1 MRSLFYL
8 RCLRLA
14 YRGDRVHGC
23 TRVERDDAIAVGR
36 VEDIH
41 NVIIGDGDEKTL
53 LQLSPCRSAYLV
65 DGKSIHTAG
74 VTDELLDEHG
84 THNILC

>member
-23 TRVERDDAIAVGR
+23 TRVERDDAIAVGG

-41 NVIIGDGDEKTL
+41 NVIIGDGDEKGVEDIHNVIIGDGDEKAL
-53 LQLSPCRSAYLV
+53 L
-65 DGKSIHTAG
+65 
-74 VTDELLDEHG
+74 
-84 THNILC
+84 